1 MQDDGAALQWW
12 EKAAAQGNDRI
23 LGLSGDDVLK
33 GGRGYDSLY
42 GEEGDDTL
50 LGETGS
56 DMLNGGG
63 GDDRI
68 CGHGGDDVIVG
79 GTGDNRIDGGDGD
92 DVLIGSLIQAFTQAL
107 EVEVE
112 YYKAPA
118 TFSDGPP
125 LRISASAV
133 YGIAPPQKCIK
144 TDFLGLWSGPNLETT
159 PRLRIPAFADVGMLL
174 TQDTKARPASGLY
187 LNLYGTNQGGI
198 VLAQYDLTEK
208 AEATVMQGAEF
219 YTIYLDAP
227 GRFYLN
233 QSWTII
239 A

>member
-1 MQDDGAALQWW
+1 MSG
-12 EKAAAQGNDRI
+12 RI
-23 LGLSGDDVLK
+23 SHRSGDHADMVPGQRATLCHLK
-33 GGRGYDSLY
+33 WESLKYDPEPIRLTIGVENAPSTPADWPKNAFVRLVARLSF
-42 GEEGDDTL
+42 G
-50 LGETGS
+50 
-56 DMLNGGG
+56 NFGGG
-63 GDDRI
+63 S
-68 CGHGGDDVIVG
+68 
-79 GTGDNRIDGGDGD
+79 TYEIDIRRG
-92 DVLIGSLIQAFTQAL
+92 VACTLAPAQAL

>member
-1 MQDDGAALQWW
+1 MSG
-12 EKAAAQGNDRI
+12 RI
-23 LGLSGDDVLK
+23 SHRSGDH
-33 GGRGYDSLY
+33 
-42 GEEGDDTL
+42 
-50 LGETGS
+50 S
-56 DMLNGGG
+56 DMVPGSRATLCHLKWESLKYDPEPIRLTIGVENAPNTPPNWPNNAFVRLVARLSFGNYGGG
-63 GDDRI
+63 S
-68 CGHGGDDVIVG
+68 
-79 GTGDNRIDGGDGD
+79 TYEIDIRRG
-92 DVLIGSLIQAFTQAL
+92 VACTLAPAQAL

-118 TFSDGPP
+118 TFTDGPP
-125 LRISASAV
+125 LRVSASAV

-144 TDFLGLWSGPNLETT
+144 TDYLGLWSGPNIETT

-174 TQDTKARPASGLY
+174 TQDTKSRPASGLY
-187 LNLYGTNQGGI
+187 LNLYGTNNGGI